1 MRLQLE
7 NNIFIAQIDTLGAE
21 LCSLLR
27 KDSGE
32 EFVWQGDERYWA
44 GHAPTLFPITGKLKD
59 LRFEYNEKNYELP
72 PHGFAKEREFFVQSH
87 TKTCVELVLEADR
100 ETLRQYPFLFRF
112 TCVFTLTAA
121 GLAITRRVENTGK
134 EKMYF
139 SVGEHLGLSLAP
151 WGGSL
156 ENYAL
161 VFPAAQTAW
170 NWQLNKGLLDKK
182 TPYLDNTDTLPLSK
196 ALFQTYGCLVLQGLS
211 APWVALRPVG
221 NDRGIRVSI
230 GGFAAMVVWSPDNDG
245 QFVCVEPWQG
255 LPSEANGGY
264 DLTQRPCILHL
275 SSGERYEYTVTV
287 EPE

>member
-1 MRLQLE
+1 M
-7 NNIFIAQIDTLGAE
+7 
-21 LCSLLR
+21 
-27 KDSGE
+27 
-32 EFVWQGDERYWA
+32 
-44 GHAPTLFPITGKLKD
+44 
-59 LRFEYNEKNYELP
+59 
-72 PHGFAKEREFFVQSH
+72 
-87 TKTCVELVLEADR
+87 
-100 ETLRQYPFLFRF
+100 
-112 TCVFTLTAA
+112 FTLTAA

-139 SVGEHLGLSLAP
+139 SVGEHLGLSLTP

-264 DLTQRPCILHL
+264 DLSQRPCILHL

>member
-1 MRLQLE
+1 M
-7 NNIFIAQIDTLGAE
+7 
-21 LCSLLR
+21 
-27 KDSGE
+27 
-32 EFVWQGDERYWA
+32 
-44 GHAPTLFPITGKLKD
+44 
-59 LRFEYNEKNYELP
+59 
-72 PHGFAKEREFFVQSH
+72 
-87 TKTCVELVLEADR
+87 ELVLEADR

-139 SVGEHLGLSLAP
+139 SVGEHLGLSLTP

-211 APWVALRPVG
+211 APWVALRPSG
-221 NDRGIRVSI
+221 TI
-230 GGFAAMVVWSPDNDG
+230 GGSVSLLEDLLQWWYGRLTTTGNLCVWSPG
-245 QFVCVEPWQG
+245 RACRLRPT
-255 LPSEANGGY
+255 EAM
-264 DLTQRPCILHL
+264 I
-275 SSGERYEYTVTV
+275 
-287 EPE
+287 

>member
-7 NNIFIAQIDTLGAE
+7 NNIFVAQIDTLGAE

-59 LRFEYNEKNYELP
+59 LRFEYKEKNYELP

-139 SVGEHLGLSLAP
+139 SVGEHLGLSLTP

-161 VFPAAQTAW
+161 VFPAAQTA
-170 NWQLNKGLLDKK
+170 
-182 TPYLDNTDTLPLSK
+182 
-196 ALFQTYGCLVLQGLS
+196 
-211 APWVALRPVG
+211 
-221 NDRGIRVSI
+221 
-230 GGFAAMVVWSPDNDG
+230 
-245 QFVCVEPWQG
+245 
-255 LPSEANGGY
+255 
-264 DLTQRPCILHL
+264 
-275 SSGERYEYTVTV
+275 
-287 EPE
+287 

>member
-1 MRLQLE
+1 MC
-7 NNIFIAQIDTLGAE
+7 GA
-21 LCSLLR
+21 C
-27 KDSGE
+27 
-32 EFVWQGDERYWA
+32 
-44 GHAPTLFPITGKLKD
+44 
-59 LRFEYNEKNYELP
+59 
-72 PHGFAKEREFFVQSH
+72 
-87 TKTCVELVLEADR
+87 LEADR

-139 SVGEHLGLSLAP
+139 SVGEHLGLSLTP

-255 LPSEANGGY
+255 LPSEANRGY

>member
-1 MRLQLE
+1 M
-7 NNIFIAQIDTLGAE
+7 
-21 LCSLLR
+21 
-27 KDSGE
+27 
-32 EFVWQGDERYWA
+32 
-44 GHAPTLFPITGKLKD
+44 
-59 LRFEYNEKNYELP
+59 
-72 PHGFAKEREFFVQSH
+72 
-87 TKTCVELVLEADR
+87 
-100 ETLRQYPFLFRF
+100 
-112 TCVFTLTAA
+112 
-121 GLAITRRVENTGK
+121 
-134 EKMYF
+134 
-139 SVGEHLGLSLAP
+139 
-151 WGGSL
+151 
-156 ENYAL
+156 
-161 VFPAAQTAW
+161 
-170 NWQLNKGLLDKK
+170 NKGLLDKK

>member
-1 MRLQLE
+1 MKKITNCRLT
-7 NNIFIAQIDTLGAE
+7 D
-21 LCSLLR
+21 LR
-27 KDSGE
+27 KSGSFCTE
-32 EFVWQGDERYWA
+32 S
-44 GHAPTLFPITGKLKD
+44 
-59 LRFEYNEKNYELP
+59 YENVC
-72 PHGFAKEREFFVQSH
+72 GA
-87 TKTCVELVLEADR
+87 CLEASR

-139 SVGEHLGLSLAP
+139 SVGEHLGLSLTP
-151 WGGSL
+151 LGGSL

-211 APWVALRPVG
+211 ALGRAAS
-221 NDRGIRVSI
+221 RGSR
-230 GGFAAMVVWSPDNDG
+230 
-245 QFVCVEPWQG
+245 
-255 LPSEANGGY
+255 
-264 DLTQRPCILHL
+264 
-275 SSGERYEYTVTV
+275 
-287 EPE
+287 

>member
-1 MRLQLE
+1 M
-7 NNIFIAQIDTLGAE
+7 
-21 LCSLLR
+21 
-27 KDSGE
+27 
-32 EFVWQGDERYWA
+32 
-44 GHAPTLFPITGKLKD
+44 
-59 LRFEYNEKNYELP
+59 
-72 PHGFAKEREFFVQSH
+72 
-87 TKTCVELVLEADR
+87 
-100 ETLRQYPFLFRF
+100 
-112 TCVFTLTAA
+112 
-121 GLAITRRVENTGK
+121 
-134 EKMYF
+134 
-139 SVGEHLGLSLAP
+139 
-151 WGGSL
+151 